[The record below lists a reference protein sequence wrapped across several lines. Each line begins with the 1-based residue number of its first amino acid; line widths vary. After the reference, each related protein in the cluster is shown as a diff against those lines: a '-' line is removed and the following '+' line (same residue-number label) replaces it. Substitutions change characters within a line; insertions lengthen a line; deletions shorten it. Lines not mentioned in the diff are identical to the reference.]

1 MTTKIGSK
9 ASKANPALQPFGII
23 VGEWQITG
31 SHPFFPGTTLHGRT
45 SFDWLEGGAFMLMHS
60 ELDHPDFPAG
70 VAIFGSDDAAKKFFM
85 LYFDERGVSR
95 KYDLAITSERL
106 EWWRD
111 GPGFS
116 QRIIV
121 SIEADGNKLVSVG
134 EMSRDGAAWEK
145 DLSLTYVRL
154 K

>member
-1 MTTKIGSK
+1 
-9 ASKANPALQPFGII
+9 
-23 VGEWQITG
+23 
-31 SHPFFPGTTLHGRT
+31 
-45 SFDWLEGGAFMLMHS
+45 MLMHS